1 MSFDRDFSVMVTPE
15 GQRVPLMHYQ
25 NLILIDIELNEGE
38 PETATPEP
46 APSLPDSATPRVSRG
61 LAVGSFL
68 AAALAFVAVSLDAV
82 IEPIRGLRQR
92 ECFEAS
98 FAGCGAM
105 ADAFRADSG
114 VVAGML
120 ERDPAKLPLLRA
132 AHRHAQF
139 HLDYEDTSWASFSWS
154 NGALRVVLGGPPC
167 QPVAPTGKR
176 LGIGDPRS
184 AALLGFVNIFRRLQP
199 HMAVLED
206 TCKYY
211 GLPVPR
217 GVHKCAAC
225 RVSNLTR
232 ARTYH
237 TSRGAET
244 SHRVTFE
251 FDIDGPVATQSRDG
265 AKYLLVGVTQT
276 RAGHYVYAAG
286 QRRKSDF
293 VGDDD
298 VPSTFRALH
307 ASLKSR
313 GIEIGTAVFDFGGEF
328 NSVAADAMLAQLGVA
343 YRPRASDQH
352 VDRVESEHR
361 RIYEGMRPAILTSG
375 APANLWLDCALD
387 RCDKSNCFARDGV
400 TPHEAL
406 FQSVPDTSTLVPFYP
421 HIYDNLGHDSRHDSR
436 GIAARYPV
444 VCT

>member
-46 APSLPDSATPRVSRG
+46 APSLPDNATPRVSRG
-61 LAVGSFL
+61 LAAGSFL
-68 AAALAFVAVSLDAV
+68 AAALAVAVVSLDAV
-82 IEPIRGLRQR
+82 IEPTRGLRQR
-92 ECFEAS
+92 ECFEA
-98 FAGCGAM
+98 FAGCGSM
-105 ADAFRADSG
+105 ADAFRADGG

-139 HLDYEDTSWASFSWS
+139 HLDYEDTSWASFSGRTARCASCSAVRRVNPWHLPAS
-154 NGALRVVLGGPPC
+154 GSGSATHAAPRCWASSTSSGACSHTWLSSRTL
-167 QPVAPTGKR
+167 ANTTG
-176 LGIGDPRS
+176 
-184 AALLGFVNIFRRLQP
+184 FRFP
-199 HMAVLED
+199 A
-206 TCKYY
+206 
-211 GLPVPR
+211 
-217 GVHKCAAC
+217 VHKCAAC
-225 RVSNLTR
+225 RISNLTR

-251 FDIDGPVATQSRDG
+251 FDLHGPVATQSRDG
-265 AKYLLVGVTQT
+265 AIYLLVGVTQT

-293 VGDDD
+293 AGDDD

-328 NSVAADAMLAQLGVA
+328 NSVAAEAMLAQLGVA
-343 YRPRASDQH
+343 YRPRASD
-352 VDRVESEHR
+352 
-361 RIYEGMRPAILTSG
+361 
-375 APANLWLDCALD
+375 
-387 RCDKSNCFARDGV
+387 
-400 TPHEAL
+400 
-406 FQSVPDTSTLVPFYP
+406 
-421 HIYDNLGHDSRHDSR
+421 
-436 GIAARYPV
+436 
-444 VCT
+444 

>member
-139 HLDYEDTSWASFSWS
+139 HLDYEDTSSGVSS
-154 NGALRVVLGGPPC
+154 DDGCRG
-167 QPVAPTGKR
+167 
-176 LGIGDPRS
+176 S
-184 AALLGFVNIFRRLQP
+184 AATSRATLR
-199 HMAVLED
+199 
-206 TCKYY
+206 
-211 GLPVPR
+211 
-217 GVHKCAAC
+217 AA
-225 RVSNLTR
+225 RARTR
-232 ARTYH
+232 ARIRST
-237 TSRGAET
+237 RG
-244 SHRVTFE
+244 H
-251 FDIDGPVATQSRDG
+251 
-265 AKYLLVGVTQT
+265 
-276 RAGHYVYAAG
+276 AA
-286 QRRKSDF
+286 
-293 VGDDD
+293 
-298 VPSTFRALH
+298 
-307 ASLKSR
+307 
-313 GIEIGTAVFDFGGEF
+313 
-328 NSVAADAMLAQLGVA
+328 
-343 YRPRASDQH
+343 
-352 VDRVESEHR
+352 
-361 RIYEGMRPAILTSG
+361 
-375 APANLWLDCALD
+375 
-387 RCDKSNCFARDGV
+387 
-400 TPHEAL
+400 
-406 FQSVPDTSTLVPFYP
+406 
-421 HIYDNLGHDSRHDSR
+421 
-436 GIAARYPV
+436 
-444 VCT
+444 

>member
-1 MSFDRDFSVMVTPE
+1 MR
-15 GQRVPLMHYQ
+15 QRRH
-25 NLILIDIELNEGE
+25 
-38 PETATPEP
+38 TAR
-46 APSLPDSATPRVSRG
+46 PDGDVQSI
-61 LAVGSFL
+61 VGD
-68 AAALAFVAVSLDAV
+68 AVSDVL
-82 IEPIRGLRQR
+82 
-92 ECFEAS
+92 
-98 FAGCGAM
+98 
-105 ADAFRADSG
+105 ADSISQRISTRSHALDTIQVSG
-114 VVAGML
+114 IA
-120 ERDPAKLPLLRA
+120 APLLSYPA
-132 AHRHAQF
+132 APPLRHPGASDNTPAR
-139 HLDYEDTSWASFSWS
+139 LAKGLPSDADTLHATFCHTS
-154 NGALRVVLGGPPC
+154 
-167 QPVAPTGKR
+167 
-176 LGIGDPRS
+176 DPK
-184 AALLGFVNIFRRLQP
+184 LK
-199 HMAVLED
+199 D

-225 RVSNLTR
+225 RVSNMTR

-237 TSRGAET
+237 TSRGTET

-251 FDIDGPVATQSRDG
+251 FDLHGPVATQSRDG

-276 RAGHYVYAAG
+276 HAGPYVVAAG

-313 GIEIGTAVFDFGGEF
+313 GIEIGTAIFDFGGEF
-328 NSVAADAMLAQLGVA
+328 NSTAAEAMLAQLGVA

-361 RIYEGMRPAILTSG
+361 RIYEGMRPAMLTSG

-387 RCDKSNCFARDGV
+387 RCDKSNCLARDGV

-406 FQSVPDTSTLVPFYP
+406 FQTSTRPTPSPRPKTTSRSSALSSNSRVSRRTTSSRPRPARTEPLHLRPRNASHRSETPPPTCGGLRPPARPDLPFAWGFGPPWLCAPPSSPVAALRAPPPCGPCGGAEIPPAVSPVSYNTHTP
-421 HIYDNLGHDSRHDSR
+421 SLGGRVAGEGGVDT
-436 GIAARYPV
+436 GPA
-444 VCT
+444 